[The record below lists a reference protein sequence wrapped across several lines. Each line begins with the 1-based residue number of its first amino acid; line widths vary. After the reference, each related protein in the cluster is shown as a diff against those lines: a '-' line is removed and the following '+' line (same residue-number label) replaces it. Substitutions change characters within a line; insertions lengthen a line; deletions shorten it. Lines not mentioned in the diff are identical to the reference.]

1 MIYFLFK
8 PLLKLVAFSFLKKS
22 SRTSMS
28 KEADVF
34 RRLSVLIETPVLHIL
49 QN

>member
-8 PLLKLVAFSFLKKS
+8 LLLKLVAE
-22 SRTSMS
+22 TPI
-28 KEADVF
+28 
-34 RRLSVLIETPVLHIL
+34 IETPVLHIL